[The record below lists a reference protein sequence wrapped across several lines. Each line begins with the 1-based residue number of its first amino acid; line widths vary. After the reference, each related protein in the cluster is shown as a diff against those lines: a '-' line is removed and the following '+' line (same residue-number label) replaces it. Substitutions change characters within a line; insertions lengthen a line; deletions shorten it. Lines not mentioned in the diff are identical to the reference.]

1 VVKTIGLGGVTV
13 DQIGVVDHLP
23 GPDEVLRLQEYRLEQ
38 GGMVATAL
46 AAVARLGGAAEFI
59 GAVGDDQN
67 GAFALRSF
75 RRAGIRTRRVRVVP
89 GGTSAFSFVIV
100 DSRSGRRS
108 IIHEPGVQRATRLS
122 GATPDLT
129 GAGFLHLDRFW
140 IETAIEAARR
150 AKKQGITVCLDVGH
164 NQADP
169 RIGELLALA
178 DYVAPSLAFAR
189 RYTGTA
195 DPAQAA
201 RRLLAPG
208 AGTVIQ
214 TLGDRGAFVATARG
228 EEFTVPAFAVQVVD
242 TTGAGDS
249 FHGGLIFALAQ
260 GRELREAVRFAAAV
274 AALKCTKL
282 GGQQGLPTLEEVE
295 ALLGTQRDR
304 RL

>member
-1 VVKTIGLGGVTV
+1 VVRTIGIGGVTV
-13 DQIGVVDHLP
+13 DQIGVVDHVP
-23 GPDEVLRLQEYRLEQ
+23 GPDEVVRLQEYRLEQ

-59 GAVGDDQN
+59 GSVGDDQN

-100 DSRSGRRS
+100 EKHSGRRS
-108 IIHEPGVQRATRLS
+108 IIHEPGVQRATRLP

-129 GAGFLHLDRFW
+129 GARFLHLDGFW
-140 IETAIEAARR
+140 IETAIEAARQ
-150 AKKQGITVCLDVGH
+150 AKERGIAVSLDVGH
-164 NQADP
+164 NQAHP

-178 DYVAPSLAFAR
+178 DYLVPSLAFAR
-189 RYTGTA
+189 RYTGA
-195 DPAQAA
+195 EDPPEAA
-201 RRLLAPG
+201 RRLLATG
-208 AGTVIQ
+208 AGAVIQ
-214 TLGDRGAFVATARG
+214 TLGERGAFAAAAGG

-249 FHGGLIFALAQ
+249 FHGGLIYALGQ
-260 GRELREAVRFAAAV
+260 GRSFRDSVRFASAV

-282 GGQQGLPTLEEVE
+282 GGQQGLPSMEEVQ
-295 ALLGTQRDR
+295 ALLRVQQDN
-304 RL
+304 